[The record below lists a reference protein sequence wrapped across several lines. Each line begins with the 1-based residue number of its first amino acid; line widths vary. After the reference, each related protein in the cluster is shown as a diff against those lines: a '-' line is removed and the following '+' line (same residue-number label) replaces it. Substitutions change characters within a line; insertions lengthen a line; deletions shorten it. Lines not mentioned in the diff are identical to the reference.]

1 MIPTQKETPRLF
13 QRMLSGR
20 MVHLLD
26 PSPLD
31 IDIVGD
37 FLTAISREPRWN
49 GQTVGDEAY
58 RVAQH
63 CVLEEQVLVDMVWS
77 KAPRDVRLYV
87 IIHDLAEAL
96 LKDLPSPLKAAIK
109 AHGYGEVEERLDRA
123 IRIRVGLPVT
133 LPKEWEDA
141 RKRAERILAV
151 TEAVQLG
158 CWSEKDARRDVGGGY
173 RGKLWHGE
181 MTSWSESRCRDE
193 WRLRYIALGGAL

>member
-1 MIPTQKETPRLF
+1 MIPTHQETPRLY

-31 IDIVGD
+31 IDIGGD

-63 CVLEEQVLVDMVWS
+63 CVLEERVFKEMVWR
-77 KAPRDVRLYV
+77 KAPREARLYV
-87 IIHDLAEAL
+87 LIHDLAEAL

-123 IRIRVGLPVT
+123 IRIRAGLPAT
-133 LPKEWEDA
+133 LPQEWEET

-151 TEAVQLG
+151 TEAVRLG

-173 RGKLWHGE
+173 RGRLWDGE
-181 MTSWSESRCRDE
+181 MVAWGEARCRDE
-193 WRLRYIALGGAL
+193 WRRKYVLLGGTL

>member
-1 MIPTQKETPRLF
+1 MIPSHDETPRLF

-31 IDIVGD
+31 IDIAGD
-37 FLTAISREPRWN
+37 FLIAISREPRWN

-63 CVLEEQVLVDMVWS
+63 CVLEERVLVERVWR
-77 KAPRDVRLYV
+77 KAPRQARLYV
-87 IIHDLAEAL
+87 LIHDLAEAL

-109 AHGYGEVEERLDRA
+109 ANGYGEVEERLDRA
-123 IRIRVGLPVT
+123 IRIRVGLPAT
-133 LPKEWEDA
+133 LPLEWEEN

-151 TEAVQLG
+151 SEAVRLG
-158 CWSEKDARRDVGGGY
+158 CWSEKDARRDVGAAF
-173 RGKLWHGE
+173 RGKLWDGE
-181 MTSWSESRCRDE
+181 MVAWSEARCREE
-193 WRLRYIALGGAL
+193 WRKKYIALGGAL

>member
-1 MIPTQKETPRLF
+1 MIPTHKETPRLF

-31 IDIVGD
+31 IDIAGD
-37 FLTAISREPRWN
+37 FLMAISREPRWN

-63 CVLEEQVLVDMVWS
+63 CVLEERVLVERVWRN
-77 KAPRDVRLYV
+77 APRQVRLYV
-87 IIHDLAEAL
+87 LIHDLAEAL

-133 LPKEWEDA
+133 LPQEWEDA
-141 RKRAERILAV
+141 RKRAERILV
-151 TEAVQLG
+151 VSEAVRLG
-158 CWSEKDARRDVGGGY
+158 CWSEKDARRDVGAGF
-173 RGKLWHGE
+173 RGRLWDGE
-181 MTSWSESRCRDE
+181 MIAWSEARCREE
-193 WRLRYIALGGAL
+193 WRRKYLFLGGAL

>member
-1 MIPTQKETPRLF
+1 MIPTQQETPRLF

-31 IDIVGD
+31 IDVTGD

-63 CVLEEQVLVDMVWS
+63 CVLEEQVLMERVWR
-77 KAPRDVRLYV
+77 KAPRAARLYV
-87 IIHDLAEAL
+87 LIHDLAEAL
-96 LKDLPSPLKAAIK
+96 LKDLPSPLKMAIK

-123 IRIRVGLPVT
+123 IRQRVGLPVV
-133 LPKEWEDA
+133 LPPEWEEK
-141 RKRAERILAV
+141 RKQAERILAV
-151 TEAVQLG
+151 TEAVKLG

-173 RGKLWHGE
+173 RGALLDGE
-181 MTSWSESRCRDE
+181 MTAWTESRCRAE
-193 WRLRYIALGGAL
+193 WQRKYVFLGGAL